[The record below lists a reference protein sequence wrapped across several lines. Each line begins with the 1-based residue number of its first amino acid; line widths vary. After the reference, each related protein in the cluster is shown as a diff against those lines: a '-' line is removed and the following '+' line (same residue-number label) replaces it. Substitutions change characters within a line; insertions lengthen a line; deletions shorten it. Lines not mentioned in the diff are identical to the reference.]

1 MGRKGR
7 SKRGRFPY
15 FLQQHPETGF
25 WLGAGLMPRS
35 ALALTRAGFLSL
47 ADLERATIEGLLALP
62 HVGPGTLERLEELM
76 GAPLPGGR
84 PRPKRAPV
92 FSEEVWR
99 QRGLPMAAAITF
111 AQEGMTLARL
121 SSLSRDELLALPF
134 VGARA
139 VEACERI
146 LGRKIP
152 STRVHPA
159 EAFWRSQG
167 FSAAAARS
175 LRKGGYARLE
185 DFGPS
190 VRREDVP
197 VGEGILR
204 KVEQLLGRPIPSRR
218 SYWIEQGMNASMAT
232 RLFLAGLFHLDD
244 VAPLSQEQFLA
255 RPLLGKYTLVRCERL
270 LGRRL
275 PAVGKYWLH
284 RGASPG
290 LAWRL
295 ALAGIN
301 NPDALAAAT
310 DEGLR
315 AAGLSK
321 EEIAWCRQAVA
332 RRDGV

>member
-25 WLGAGLMPRS
+25 WLGAGLMPRT
-35 ALALTRAGFLSL
+35 ALALSRAGFLSL

-62 HVGPGTLERLEELM
+62 HVGPGTLERLEELL

-134 VGARA
+134 VGAKA
-139 VEACERI
+139 LDACERI

-152 STRVHPA
+152 ATHVDPV
-159 EAFWRSQG
+159 EAYWRSRG
-167 FSAAAARS
+167 FSVAAARS
-175 LRKGGYARLE
+175 LRRAGLASLADVQTKRW
-185 DFGPS
+185 
-190 VRREDVP
+190 REDVP

-204 KVEQLLGRPIPSRR
+204 RLEQLLGREIPSRR
-218 SYWIEQGMNASMAT
+218 SSWIEQGLGASMAG
-232 RLFLAGLFHLDD
+232 RLCLAGLFHLDD

-255 RPLLGKYTLVRCERL
+255 L
-270 LGRRL
+270 
-275 PAVGKYWLH
+275 
-284 RGASPG
+284 PG
-290 LAWRL
+290 L
-295 ALAGIN
+295 
-301 NPDALAAAT
+301 
-310 DEGLR
+310 
-315 AAGLSK
+315 
-321 EEIAWCRQAVA
+321 
-332 RRDGV
+332 